1 MQVFSIWGP
10 LLSTFVGCL
19 QSMQGKHFCFCK
31 LWGVLWFM
39 FSRGYAQFKFCCK
52 ESAVLPQLENSIMLH
67 ISFFFYNMKSFII
80 EIISIKEKKAPKMK
94 V

>member
-1 MQVFSIWGP
+1 M
-10 LLSTFVGCL
+10 LNLN
-19 QSMQGKHFCFCK
+19 
-31 LWGVLWFM
+31 
-39 FSRGYAQFKFCCK
+39 FCCK